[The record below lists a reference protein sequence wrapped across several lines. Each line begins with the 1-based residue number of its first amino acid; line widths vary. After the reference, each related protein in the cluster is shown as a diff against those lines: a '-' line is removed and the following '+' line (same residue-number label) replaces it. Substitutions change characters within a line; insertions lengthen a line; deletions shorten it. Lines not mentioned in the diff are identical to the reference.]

1 MKPPLCSSAQV
12 CAALE
17 RLGFVPR
24 ARSKGGSHK
33 SYYKTLS
40 DGTVRVAIV
49 VLGKREIPRGTL
61 DAILNQAGISVET
74 FLKHLR

>member
-1 MKPPLCSSAQV
+1 VKPPLCSSAQV

-24 ARSKGGSHK
+24 KTSKGSHR
-33 SYYKTLS
+33 SYGKPMPN
-40 DGTVRVAIV
+40 GIVRVVIV
-49 VLGKREIPRGTL
+49 VLGKREIPRWTL
-61 DAILNQAGISVET
+61 ENILDQAGISVET